1 MNRTQIPRRD
11 GEAPKRTLAV
21 LVVLGAVY
29 FAAFLWPNNL
39 GARTESMLG
48 ATSIDEPVTYP
59 YVVRMI
65 SPPKDL
71 RDLYTRWVVYGDY
84 HYGYPFYFFSALT
97 VLPVEL
103 VHGAAFTN
111 FTSLNLLLLRQL
123 ISVLPMILA
132 AGLITFLQTRFQSL
146 WKSVF
151 LFVLILSVR
160 GIVRSNIQ
168 WWHPDALSVLAIVLT
183 LFWLEHD
190 QLRFGRNFL
199 LAAVACAF
207 AIGIK
212 LAGVFLAPA
221 IALYLLAGWIPLPA
235 HLPLRAPDAG
245 SGTRSGFR
253 GAEAPQKRLTLGQAA
268 VKAAL
273 FLGVML
279 LTLFVTNPFL
289 LNSGARADLV
299 RIQTFKT
306 VELAEGY
313 AHDDPYYYQKGPAFW
328 EWTLN
333 TWFAHPLLLGLLG
346 LSVVAGSLWGQ
357 RRLLNRL
364 ILAWVI
370 PYSIY
375 LLWFVAV
382 KPDHYWL
389 PVMVPLYSAAL
400 ALWDCLPAALLRPM
414 QLLNQPMRW
423 QRVLQ
428 AGLLVILLAH
438 FSWNLLRPYSGII
451 ARYQES
457 LTVEN
462 IS

>member
-1 MNRTQIPRRD
+1 MNRTQ
-11 GEAPKRTLAV
+11 KRTLTV
-21 LVVLGAVY
+21 LLVLGAVY
-29 FAAFLWPNNL
+29 FTAFLWPNSL
-39 GARTESMLG
+39 GARSEGMLS

-65 SPPKDL
+65 SPPNDL

-84 HYGYPFYFFSALT
+84 HYGYAFSFFSALT

-103 VHGAAFTN
+103 VHGA
-111 FTSLNLLLLRQL
+111 
-123 ISVLPMILA
+123 
-132 AGLITFLQTRFQSL
+132 
-146 WKSVF
+146 
-151 LFVLILSVR
+151 
-160 GIVRSNIQ
+160 
-168 WWHPDALSVLAIVLT
+168 
-183 LFWLEHD
+183 
-190 QLRFGRNFL
+190 
-199 LAAVACAF
+199 F
-207 AIGIK
+207 AISIK
-212 LAGVFLAPA
+212 LVGVFFAPA
-221 IALYLLAGWIPLPA
+221 IVLYLLAGW
-235 HLPLRAPDAG
+235 LPL
-245 SGTRSGFR
+245 FR
-253 GAEAPQKRLTLGQAA
+253 GYEAPQKRLTLGQAA

-279 LTLFVTNPFL
+279 LTLFVSNPFL
-289 LNSGARADLV
+289 LNSGARAELV

-306 VELAEGY
+306 VELAQGY
-313 AHDDPYYYQKGPAFW
+313 AHDDPYYYQKGPIFW
-328 EWTLN
+328 EWTLS

-346 LSVVAGSLWGQ
+346 LSLLAGSLWGQ

-389 PVMVPLYSAAL
+389 PVVVPLYSAAL

-414 QLLNQPMRW
+414 QQLNQPMRW

-428 AGLLVILLAH
+428 ARLLVILLAH
-438 FSWNLLRPYSGII
+438 FSWNLLRPYSGVI